1 MIDLLPSLDSLWAAY
16 VADNEALDARVP
28 FPDWVRQ
35 FAKKQDDERRE
46 RDGTRGQAWAWTCA
60 R

>member
-1 MIDLLPSLDSLWAAY
+1 MINLLPTLDSLWAAY
-16 VADNEALDARVP
+16 VSDDEALDARVP

-35 FAKKQDDERRE
+35 QIKKQDDERRE
-46 RDGTRGQAWAWTCA
+46 REAQRGSTG